1 MDSYPSSLFDLFILL
16 SSPTFWLVALLIFVV
31 AAVLGY
37 WYRGRSGRVQMSIK
51 EANLK
56 TRQIKELEKI
66 NRELEN
72 KNRELYAK
80 ELELVMA
87 NKRLQSLEAAKSKFI
102 SVTTHQLR
110 TPLAAI
116 KWTFDMAVKGQLGG
130 VNEEFKKFMEKGF
143 QSTERVIS
151 IVNDLLKIDTIETGK
166 LDFVFK
172 PTNIVDLINNV
183 IGEFCNQVKTR
194 QLEIIFEKPANRVP
208 FVEIDENKIRMVLE
222 NLIDNAIKYNLPNG
236 KIFIK
241 ISDAR
246 LNSAESS
253 LQISITDSGIGIP
266 DGEEDK
272 MFQKFFRASNAIK
285 QEPDGSGLGLYI
297 TREIIEKHHG
307 AIWFERGKDGGT
319 SFTFTLPLHQ
329 KKV

>member
-1 MDSYPSSLFDLFILL
+1 MNSELSPLFDLFIFLF
-16 SSPTFWLVALLIFVV
+16 SPAFWFVAFVICV
-31 AAVLGY
+31 IGSILGY
-37 WYRGRSGRVQMSIK
+37 WYRGRSARVQILIK

-56 TRQIKELEKI
+56 TKQIAELEKI
-66 NRELEN
+66 NKELED

-80 ELELVMA
+80 EVELIMA
-87 NKRLQSLEAAKSKFI
+87 NKRLLSLESAKSKFI

-116 KWTFDMAVKGQLGG
+116 KWTFDMAIKGHLGE
-130 VNEEFKKFMEKGF
+130 VNNEFHSFMQKGF

-151 IVNDLLKIDTIETGK
+151 IVNDLLKIDTIDADKVEFT
-166 LDFVFK
+166 FK
-172 PTNIVDLINNV
+172 PTNIVELINNV
-183 IGEFCNQVKTR
+183 ISEFCNQIKSR
-194 QLEIIFEKPANRVP
+194 QLEVVFEKPDKEMP
-208 FVEIDENKIRMVLE
+208 FLEIDKDKIRMVLE
-222 NLIDNAIKYNLPNG
+222 NLIDNAIKYNELNG
-236 KIFIK
+236 KVFIK
-241 ISDAR
+241 ISDSR

-266 DGEEDK
+266 ADEEDK
-272 MFQKFFRASNAIK
+272 IFQKFFRASNAIK

-307 AIWFERGKDGGT
+307 AIWFERGKNGGT
-319 SFTFTLPLHQ
+319 SFVFTLPLHQ

>member
-1 MDSYPSSLFDLFILL
+1 MNFDSSLFLDLFILL
-16 SSPTFWLVALLIFVV
+16 FSPAFWLAVSIVFII

-37 WYRGRSGRVQMSIK
+37 WFRGCSTHIKLSIK

-56 TRQIKELEKI
+56 TQQIHELEKI
-66 NRELEN
+66 NRELES

-116 KWTFDMAVKGQLGG
+116 KWTFDMAIKGQLG
-130 VNEEFKKFMEKGF
+130 NIDEDFKKFMKKGF

-151 IVNDLLKIDTIETGK
+151 IVNDLLKIDTIDSEK
-166 LDFVFK
+166 SEFSFK
-172 PTNIVDLINNV
+172 PTNLVELVDNV
-183 IGEFCNQVKTR
+183 INEFSNQIKSR
-194 QLEIIFEKPANRVP
+194 QLEVVFEKPNKELP
-208 FVEIDENKIRMVLE
+208 FLEMDEDKIRMVLE
-222 NLIDNAIKYNLPNG
+222 NLIDNAIKYNTLGG

-241 ISDAR
+241 IDDSR

-253 LQISITDSGIGIP
+253 LQITVVDSGIGIP
-266 DGEEDK
+266 SGEKDK
-272 MFQKFFRASNAIK
+272 VFQKFFRASNAIK

-297 TREIIEKHHG
+297 TREILEKHNG
-307 AIWFERGKDGGT
+307 AIWFEEGKKGGS
-319 SFTFTLPLHQ
+319 SFSFTLPLRQ